1 MNPLKQLETQGQSPW
16 FDFIRRTLIG
26 APLAK
31 LVAED
36 GLKGITSNPAIFEM
50 AIGHN
55 DDYDE
60 HFAELMRRGDLG
72 PMALSEEFA
81 IKDIQMAADQLRP
94 IYDATNRRD
103 GYVSLEVSPYLAHNT
118 HATVSE
124 ARRLWRRV
132 DRPNLMVKV
141 PGTVEGV
148 PAVEQLIAEGIN
160 INVTLL
166 FALDMY
172 VEVAEAYINGLERY
186 ARDND
191 DVGRIA
197 SVASFFISRIDS
209 AIDGQIDAM
218 LKAGKGDK
226 AKLESVKGKVAIANA
241 KLTYARYNEIYASDR
256 WKKLAAKGAQTQ
268 RLLWASTGT
277 KNAAYSDVLYV
288 EELIGRDTVNTM
300 PPPTMDA
307 FRDHGKVAA
316 TLETDLD
323 GAKKT
328 MADLAAVGISMKDVT
343 DQLVVD
349 AVRLFADANDKLLE
363 AVENK
368 RLKFLA
374 GKHNQMAAALPA
386 DLQKDVDAEIEAWR
400 AGGRIRR
407 LWAKDSPLWT
417 GHDEGNWLGWLDIV
431 ANQLE
436 DVPIY
441 RKLGDE
447 AKKFKDVL
455 LLGMGGSSL
464 GPEVLVE
471 TFGKQDGHPT
481 LHVLD
486 STDPNQIRAFE
497 SRVKPESTLYIV
509 SSKSGGTLEPNIL
522 KQYFFDKA
530 QKALGD
536 KVASH
541 FVAVTDPGSKMQ
553 AVAEH
558 DHFAHTYL
566 GEPTIGGRY
575 SVLSPFGMVP
585 AAAMGLD
592 IERFLKNTQLMVRS
606 CGPDAPPHVNPGV
619 MLGVIMGAADRK
631 GRDKVTILA
640 GPGLE
645 DFGAWAEQ
653 LIAESTGKEG
663 KGLIPVDAEPA
674 GEPAVYGPDRLFV
687 HLQFKDRPDPA
698 AQRLDALE
706 KAGHPVVRITLA
718 DPYDLGQEFFRWE
731 VATAVAGAMLGIH
744 TFNQPDVEASKI
756 ATRKLTEAYE
766 ATGKLP
772 PEQPFATDGTIRLF
786 ADDKNA
792 GALAK
797 AAKSKDLAGYLAAHF
812 DRLGAGDYAAF
823 LAYIPRDRDTIEIMQ
838 QIRLAVRDKR
848 KAGTCVGFRAALPAL
863 DRPGLQRRA
872 QHRRHPADHLRRRR
886 RSRRAAAEIHVRHRQ
901 GGAGARR
908 FRRAGRTRPAR
919 APRPSGTR
927 PQGRA
932 RAAARG
938 RPPNRIERFQGELR
952 CRWE

>member
-26 APLAK
+26 PKLAK
-31 LVAED
+31 LLDED

-81 IKDIQMAADQLRP
+81 IKDIQLAADQLRP
-94 IYDATNRRD
+94 IYDATDRRD

-132 DRPNLMVKV
+132 DRPNLLVKV

-148 PAVEQLIAEGIN
+148 PAIEQLIAEGIN

-191 DVGRIA
+191 DVGRVA
-197 SVASFFISRIDS
+197 SVASFFISQIDS
-209 AIDGQIDAM
+209 NIDAQIDAM

-226 AKLESVKGKVAIANA
+226 AKLESIKGKVAIANA
-241 KLTYARYNEIYASDR
+241 KLTYARYGEIYSSPR
-256 WKKLAAKGAQTQ
+256 WKALEAKGAQTQ

-277 KNAAYSDVLYV
+277 KNPAYSDVLYV
-288 EELIGRDTVNTM
+288 ETLIGRDTVNTM
-300 PPPTMDA
+300 PPATMDA
-307 FRDHGKVAA
+307 FRDHGKVAE
-316 TLETDLD
+316 TLTTDLP

-328 MADLAAVGISMKDVT
+328 MEDLAAVGISMKAAT
-343 DQLVVD
+343 DQLVVE

-363 AVENK
+363 AIETK
-368 RLKFLA
+368 RIKFIGA
-374 GKHNQMAAALPA
+374 KHNEMTAALPA
-386 DLQKDVDAEIEAWR
+386 DIQKDVDAEIEAWR
-400 AGGRIRR
+400 ANGRIRR

-441 RKLGDE
+441 RKLSDQ
-447 AKKFKDVL
+447 AKNFKDVL

-471 TFGKQDGHPT
+471 TFGQQKGHPQ
-481 LHVLD
+481 LHVLN

-497 SRVKPESTLYIV
+497 AKVKPETTLYIV

-522 KQYFFDKA
+522 KQYFFDSA

-541 FVAVTDPGSKMQ
+541 FIAVTDPGSKMQ
-553 AVAEH
+553 QVAEH

-575 SVLSPFGMVP
+575 SVLSPFGIVP

-592 IERFLKNTQLMVRS
+592 IERFLKTTQLMVRS
-606 CGPDAPPHVNPGV
+606 CGPDAPPRVNPGV
-619 MLGVIMGAADRK
+619 ILGVVMGACNRH
-631 GRDKVTILA
+631 GRDKVTILS

-674 GEPAVYGPDRLFV
+674 GDPSLYGTDRLFV
-687 HLQFKDRPDPA
+687 HLLLKDRPDPA
-698 AQRLDALE
+698 ASKVAALE
-706 KAGHPVVRITLA
+706 KAGNPVVRITLA
-718 DPYDLGQEFFRWE
+718 DPYQLGQEFFRWE

-766 ATGKLP
+766 ETGKLP
-772 PEQPFATDGTIRLF
+772 PESPILTDGTIRLY
-786 ADDKNA
+786 ADPKNA
-792 GALAK
+792 EALAK
-797 AAKSKDLAGYLAAHF
+797 SAKTKDLEGYLAAHF
-812 DRLGAGDYAAF
+812 ARLSPGDYAAF
-823 LAYIPRDRDTIEIMQ
+823 LAYIQRDHDTIEVMQ

-848 KAGTCVGFRAALPAL
+848 KVGTCVGFGPRFLHSTGQAYKGGPNSGVFLQITCDDPNDLQVPQQKYTFGTVKAAQARGDFDVLSE
-863 DRPGLQRRA
+863 RGRRA
-872 QHRRHPADHLRRRR
+872 LRVHLGPDL
-886 RSRRAAAEIHVRHRQ
+886 RAELGRLLAAVRKV
-901 GGAGARR
+901 A
-908 FRRAGRTRPAR
+908 
-919 APRPSGTR
+919 
-927 PQGRA
+927 
-932 RAAARG
+932 
-938 RPPNRIERFQGELR
+938 
-952 CRWE
+952 